1 LYDELWLLLLPMSP
15 DQVTPEILAELESRL
30 LSIMPGDGSVVSD
43 AQARKSLAVGDSIYE
58 LVKKSLIKK
67 GVIAKVIGKNAGI
80 KRNTTA
86 KSSLFDESEIASAK
100 PADAVGSGRSGK
112 SKKEKSAESAIPFT
126 QHRHADATR
135 KNLPPAGGDA
145 QQEVGREKKIIYKFD
160 PHRSPELRFNGQ
172 IGRLKELL
180 AKATVEKLSPT
191 EAAEFAKLIESE
203 QPWLEWAG
211 KQENPTFSV
220 DPVALHIHERV
231 SAEAILR
238 AIRRED
244 IQRDMFLSDQ
254 LSPKDA
260 KAYYKH
266 DETWTNRLILGD
278 SLQVMTSLA
287 KRENLAGKVQMI
299 FIDPPYGIKFSSNWQ
314 NEVSRRNVGDNDG
327 DITREPEMI
336 RAYRDTW
343 TLGVHSYL
351 SYLKQRLYT
360 AKELL
365 TTTGS
370 IFVQISDENVHR
382 VRIILD
388 EVFGAENFVAQ
399 ISFTKTGGFSSDF
412 FTGVVD
418 IILHYAKNRDECR
431 FNKLYVEKSAGKSGL
446 SNYGLVECADGSTR
460 TMTSDEK
467 DNPEITSTS
476 LCLYGVHAIT
486 SGGGRGLSQPF
497 SFRDSV
503 FDLKPNENWK
513 ASFPDGMTR
522 LSKAGRIEGSG
533 KRIGFKRYFGDFP
546 KVELNNLWA
555 DTRGDM
561 DIRYVVQTS
570 EIIIQRCILAVTSPG
585 DLVLDPTCG
594 SGTTAYVAEQWGR
607 RWITIDT
614 SRVAASI
621 ARQRLMTSTYEVYK
635 AKDPVLGIDPSAPIN
650 PSHGFEYKTVPHI
663 TLKSI
668 ARNLGL
674 DTIFERHEII
684 LTGKLSAVNAALVGV
699 NDVLRT
705 RLVGKLFAKFRTE
718 GVRSITDADTRRW
731 LLPNTD
737 KALINFGTASQKKDW
752 IASIPPESNWREWE
766 VPFDIDTDWPQ
777 TLQDAVKDFRLAW
790 RAKMDEV
797 NAAIA
802 ASAEQEELV
811 DQPIIVKGVTRVS
824 GPFTVESV
832 RPPEISADPTKPD
845 AADGSPIGGAPAESL
860 DTWAPEE
867 EKNLSAHVDR
877 MLNLLRQD
885 GITFLGNKHV
895 KLNRLDRADHPMI
908 HGEGEYSIEGVDQ
921 PRRVAIVIGPEHG
934 AVPLFFVEEA
944 MRICYKRGYDDLVIA
959 GFSFDAF
966 AQECIQTNNEDK
978 KSPLKMHMAQIR
990 PDVTM
995 GDLLKKTNNNNQIFT
1010 VFGQPR
1016 SRVESQAD
1024 GEFRATLEG
1033 VDIYDPVK
1041 NQIISS
1047 GADKVAAWFVDTDYD
1062 GKVFCVC
1069 QAFFPDKSAWEK
1081 LQRALK
1087 ATIAEDKWSELS
1099 GKVSLPFKKGKTG
1112 LVAVKVIDPR
1122 GNEVMRIHRIA

>member
-1 LYDELWLLLLPMSP
+1 MRPPPPFVMSP
-15 DQVTPEILAELESRL
+15 DQITPEILAQLEAKL
-30 LSIMPGDGSVVSD
+30 LALLPADGTTIGNGT
-43 AQARKSLAVGDSIYE
+43 AAKEMAVGEAVYE
-58 LVKKSLIKK
+58 HVKASLLAK
-67 GVIAKVIGKNAGI
+67 GVIAKGQGRGGSIRRANVAKDEFFDPKEVTSVAPLNLNAPGGKAP
-80 KRNTTA
+80 KAPKTEA
-86 KSSLFDESEIASAK
+86 
-100 PADAVGSGRSGK
+100 PAV
-112 SKKEKSAESAIPFT
+112 PFT

-145 QQEVGREKKIIYKFD
+145 QQEVGQEQKIVYAFD

-172 IGRLKELL
+172 IGRLKDLL
-180 AKATVEKLSPT
+180 VKATQEKLSAE

-211 KQENPTFSV
+211 KRENPNFSV

-254 LSPKDA
+254 LSPREA
-260 KAYYKH
+260 KAYYQH
-266 DETWTNRLILGD
+266 DEAWTNRLILGD

-314 NEVSRRNVGDNDG
+314 NEVNDRTVR
-327 DITREPEMI
+327 DKDEDLTREPEMI

-351 SYLKQRLYT
+351 SYLKQRIKV
-360 AKELL
+360 ARELL
-365 TTTGS
+365 ADSGS
-370 IFVQISDENVHR
+370 VFVQISDENVHR

-388 EVFGAENFVAQ
+388 EIFGSENCCGEIIFV
-399 ISFTKTGGFSSDF
+399 
-412 FTGVVD
+412 
-418 IILHYAKNRDECR
+418 
-431 FNKLYVEKSAGKSGL
+431 KSAGLSQSLLPNCFDILIWYAKDVSKVKFRQVYSEKTVEDGSAENYKWALSPSGL
-446 SNYGLVECADGSTR
+446 GRSFSDPGTVGEDAVYQPCDFTSQGNPSIPFEFQGKTYSQRWKTNLEGLRRA
-460 TMTSDEK
+460 
-467 DNPEITSTS
+467 
-476 LCLYGVHAIT
+476 
-486 SGGGRGLSQPF
+486 
-497 SFRDSV
+497 
-503 FDLKPNENWK
+503 
-513 ASFPDGMTR
+513 AS
-522 LSKAGRIEGSG
+522 AGRIHVAENSL
-533 KRIGFKRYFGDFP
+533 RYIRFVKDFP
-546 KVELNNLWA
+546 VMPFTKLWG
-555 DTRGDM
+555 DTGTGSFTDKKL
-561 DIRYVVQTS
+561 YVVQTGVKT
-570 EIIIQRCILAVTSPG
+570 IQRCMLMTTDPG

-621 ARQRLMTSTYEVYK
+621 ARQRLMTSTFEVYK
-635 AKDPVLGIDPSAPIN
+635 VKDPVVGIDPTAPIN
-650 PSHGFEYKTVPHI
+650 PSYGFEYKTVPHI

-668 ARNLGL
+668 ARNVGL
-674 DTIFERHEII
+674 DPIFERHEAI
-684 LTGKLSAVNAALVGV
+684 LAQKLQAANEALAGVTDTLRASLVA
-699 NDVLRT
+699 
-705 RLVGKLFAKFRTE
+705 KLAAKFRTE
-718 GVRSITDADTRRW
+718 GARAITDADLRRW
-731 LLPNTD
+731 LLPRTD
-737 KALINFGTASQKKDW
+737 KALLNFGTASQKKDW
-752 IASIPPESNWREWE
+752 AASIPPEPQWREWE

-777 TLQDAVKDFRLAW
+777 ALQEAVKAFREAW

-811 DQPIIVKGVTRVS
+811 DQPIVIKGVTRVT

-832 RPPEISADPTKPD
+832 RPPEISADPAKPD
-845 AADGSPIGGAPAESL
+845 AADGSPIGGAPAGNLPTFE
-860 DTWAPEE
+860 PEE
-867 EKNLSAHVDR
+867 ERNLSAHVDR
-877 MLNLLRQD
+877 MLSLLKQD
-885 GITFLGNKHV
+885 GITFLGNKHIS
-895 KLNRLDRADHPMI
+895 LTRLDRADHPMI
-908 HGEGEYSIEGVDQ
+908 HGEGEYTPEGAAE
-921 PRRVAIVIGPEHG
+921 PRKVAIVIGPEHG

-944 MRICYKRGYDDLVIA
+944 MRISYKRGYDDLVIA

-978 KSPLKMHMAQIR
+978 NSKLAMHMAQIR

-995 GDLLKKTNNNNQIFT
+995 KDLLKKTNKVEQIFT

-1016 SRVESQAD
+1016 SRVESIEG

-1033 VDIYDPVK
+1033 VDIYDPVA
-1041 NQIISS
+1041 NQIVSS
-1047 GADKVAAWFVDTDYD
+1047 GAEKVAAWFVDTDYD

-1087 ATIAEDKWSELS
+1087 ATIAEEEWSKLT

-1122 GNEVMRIHRIA
+1122 GNEVMRIHRLA

>member
-1 LYDELWLLLLPMSP
+1 MSP

-43 AQARKSLAVGDSIYE
+43 AQAGKSLAAGDSIYE

-80 KRNTTA
+80 KRNATP
-86 KSSLFDESEIASAK
+86 KSSLFDEAEITSAK
-100 PADAVGSGRSGK
+100 PADAAGSGRGGK
-112 SKKEKSAESAIPFT
+112 SKKEKTAENTVPFT

-145 QQEVGREKKIIYKFD
+145 QQEVGREKKIVYKFD

-191 EAAEFAKLIESE
+191 EAAEFAQLIESE

-254 LSPKDA
+254 LSPKEA

-299 FIDPPYGIKFSSNWQ
+299 YIDPPYGIKFSSNWQ
-314 NEVSRRNVGDNDG
+314 NDVGNRTVRDKDE
-327 DITREPEMI
+327 DLTREPEMI

-343 TLGVHSYL
+343 NLGVHSYL
-351 SYLKQRLYT
+351 MYLKQRLCLCHN
-360 AKELL
+360 LL
-365 TTTGS
+365 RETGS
-370 IFVQISDENVHR
+370 IFVQISDENEHR
-382 VRIILD
+382 VRLLLD
-388 EVFGAENFVAQ
+388 EVFGADNFIAAIAVQ
-399 ISFTKTGGFSSDF
+399 KTGGLAQSYIPGTTDYLLFYAKDRSKLKYNKLFLEKNLGGDSLYRKVKKDDGSVRQLSNSEIQNPGSISHELNVYRHTSLESANPRF
-412 FTGVVD
+412 EFHAFNRVWNQKWKTNLQGLTRLVGAERAEFTGD
-418 IILHYAKNRDECR
+418 TLHYVRYHKD
-431 FNKLYVEKSAGKSGL
+431 FPVVEL
-446 SNYGLVECADGSTR
+446 TNNWDDTQ
-460 TMTSDEK
+460 
-467 DNPEITSTS
+467 
-476 LCLYGVHAIT
+476 
-486 SGGGRGLSQPF
+486 SGGFNDPML
-497 SFRDSV
+497 
-503 FDLKPNENWK
+503 
-513 ASFPDGMTR
+513 
-522 LSKAGRIEGSG
+522 
-533 KRIGFKRYFGDFP
+533 
-546 KVELNNLWA
+546 
-555 DTRGDM
+555 
-561 DIRYVVQTS
+561 YVVQTTS
-570 EIIIQRCILAVTSPG
+570 KTIQRCVLMATSPG

-594 SGTTAYVAEQWGR
+594 SGTTAFVAEQWGR

-621 ARQRLMTSTYEVYK
+621 ARQRLMTSTFDVYK
-635 AKDPVLGIDPSAPIN
+635 AKDPVVGIDPSVPIN
-650 PSHGFEYKTVPHI
+650 PSYGFEYKTVPHI

-668 ARNLGL
+668 ARNVGL
-674 DTIFERHEII
+674 DPIFERHESI
-684 LTGKLSAVNAALVGV
+684 LAQKIKAVNAALANT
-699 NDVLRT
+699 NDTLRT
-705 RLVGKLFAKFRTE
+705 RLVGKLSAKFRTD
-718 GVRSITDADTRRW
+718 GARAITDADTRRW
-731 LLPNTD
+731 LLPKTD
-737 KALINFGTASQKKDW
+737 KTLINFGTASQRKDW
-752 IASIPPESNWREWE
+752 VASIPPESIWREWE
-766 VPFDIDTDWPQ
+766 VPFDTDADWPQ
-777 TLQDAVKDFRLAW
+777 ALQDAVKDFRLTW

-811 DQPIIVKGVTRVS
+811 DQPIIVKGVTRVT

-845 AADGSPIGGAPAESL
+845 AADGSPIGGAPATSL

-885 GITFLGNKHV
+885 GITFIGNKHV
-895 KLNRLDRADHPMI
+895 KLDRLDRADHPMI
-908 HGEGEYSIEGVDQ
+908 HGEGEYTSEGTTQ

-1016 SRVESQAD
+1016 SRVETQPD

-1087 ATIAEDKWSELS
+1087 ATIDESKWTELT

-1122 GNEVMRIHRIA
+1122 GNEVMRIHRLA

>member
-1 LYDELWLLLLPMSP
+1 VRPSSHFVMSP
-15 DQVTPEILAELESRL
+15 DQITPEILAQLEGKL
-30 LSIMPGDGSVVSD
+30 LALLPADGDTIGNG
-43 AQARKSLAVGDSIYE
+43 AAAKALGMGEAIYE
-58 LVKKSLIKK
+58 HVKASLLAK
-67 GVIAKVIGKNAGI
+67 GKIAKGQGRGGSI
-80 KRNTTA
+80 R
-86 KSSLFDESEIASAK
+86 L
-100 PADAVGSGRSGK
+100 ADAVRDEFFDP
-112 SKKEKSAESAIPFT
+112 KEVTTVNPNAAAQPRAPRAPRATETPSVPFT

-145 QQEVGREKKIIYKFD
+145 QQEVGQEQKIVYAFD

-172 IGRLKELL
+172 IGRLKDLL
-180 AKATVEKLSPT
+180 VKATQEKLST
-191 EAAEFAKLIESE
+191 EEAAEFAKLIESE

-211 KQENPTFSV
+211 KRENPNFSV

-254 LSPKDA
+254 LSPREA
-260 KAYYKH
+260 KAYYQH
-266 DETWTNRLILGD
+266 DEAWTNRLILGD

-299 FIDPPYGIKFSSNWQ
+299 YIDPPYGINYSSNWQ
-314 NEVSRRNVGDNDG
+314 NEVGVRTVREKDE

-343 TLGVHSYL
+343 NLGVHSYL
-351 SYLKQRLYT
+351 TYLKQRVILCR
-360 AKELL
+360 ELL
-365 TTTGS
+365 HESGS

-382 VRIILD
+382 VRAILD
-388 EVFGAENFVAQ
+388 EVFGVENF
-399 ISFTKTGGFSSDF
+399 ISLITLQKTGGLVSHGISRTLDYICWYSKDASRAKIRQLYSPRLTGDTSLDRYDLIHLPTGDFRRVTHEEKTSGVMPAGAMRCRQVALESANPTFSF
-412 FTGVVD
+412 EFQ
-418 IILHYAKNRDECR
+418 
-431 FNKLYVEKSAGKSGL
+431 GKTFVQKWKT
-446 SNYGLVECADGSTR
+446 NHAGLVKLS
-460 TMTSDEK
+460 
-467 DNPEITSTS
+467 
-476 LCLYGVHAIT
+476 HAGRVVT
-486 SGGGRGLSQPF
+486 TGGRLNS
-497 SFRDSV
+497 
-503 FDLKPNENWK
+503 L
-513 ASFPDGMTR
+513 
-522 LSKAGRIEGSG
+522 
-533 KRIGFKRYFGDFP
+533 RYVDDFP
-546 KVELNNLWA
+546 VIPLTDRWESMQIGTGLA
-555 DTRGDM
+555 
-561 DIRYVVQTS
+561 YVVQTAPAA
-570 EIIIQRCILAVTSPG
+570 IQNCMLMCTTPG

-621 ARQRLMTSTYEVYK
+621 ARQRLMTSTFEVYK
-635 AKDPVLGIDPSAPIN
+635 AKDPVVGIDPTAPIN
-650 PSHGFEYKTVPHI
+650 PSYGFEYKTVPHI

-668 ARNLGL
+668 ARNAGL
-674 DTIFERHEII
+674 DPIFERHEAI
-684 LTGKLSAVNAALVGV
+684 LAQKLQAMNAALAGV
-699 NDVLRT
+699 NDALRASLVLKLAAKVRT
-705 RLVGKLFAKFRTE
+705 DGARV
-718 GVRSITDADTRRW
+718 ITDADLRRW
-731 LLPNTD
+731 LLPKTD
-737 KALINFGTASQKKDW
+737 KALINFGSASQKKDW
-752 IASIPPESNWREWE
+752 AASIPPESQWREWE
-766 VPFDIDTDWPQ
+766 VPFDTDADWPQ
-777 TLQDAVKDFRLAW
+777 ALQAAVNAYREAW

-811 DQPIIVKGVTRVS
+811 DQPIVIKGVTRVT

-832 RPPEISADPTKPD
+832 RPPEISADPAKPD
-845 AADGSPIGGAPAESL
+845 AADGSPIGGAPAGNLPTFEP
-860 DTWAPEE
+860 DEE
-867 EKNLSAHVDR
+867 RNLSAHVDR
-877 MLNLLRQD
+877 MLSLLRQD
-885 GITFLGNKHV
+885 GITFLGNKHI
-895 KLNRLDRADHPMI
+895 KLERLDRADHPMI
-908 HGEGEYSIEGVDQ
+908 HGEGEYAVEGQ
-921 PRRVAIVIGPEHG
+921 PNRKVAIVIGPEHG

-944 MRICYKRGYDDLVIA
+944 MRISYKRGYDDLVIA

-978 KSPLKMHMAQIR
+978 KSALTMHMAQIR

-995 GDLLKKTNNNNQIFT
+995 GDLLKRTNNNNQIFT

-1016 SRVESQAD
+1016 SRVEAVEG

-1033 VDIYDPVK
+1033 VDVYDPVA
-1041 NQIISS
+1041 NQIVSS
-1047 GADKVAAWFVDTDYD
+1047 GAEKVAAWFVDTDYD

-1087 ATIAEDKWSELS
+1087 ATIAEEKWAELS

-1122 GNEVMRIHRIA
+1122 GNEVMRIHRLA